1 MSTKVAKVS
10 KTSTKTAPAK
20 AVSKVTEKAPAK
32 TTTTVKSTPS
42 VRLSEEDK
50 ATDSATY
57 ILNPNTNKHVKRDTP
72 LGKKLVKAEENGE
85 KVPKTMTETERLILV
100 VQTLVDHGVEDS
112 FVKAALKTIVN
123 DLPRGFPVAWGGKQ
137 KTARSPDH
145 PKQPSNAY
153 IFFTKAVR
161 PSVVEANPGLSNT
174 DIVSLMAKM
183 WKETAEEDRT
193 EYNELAAEDKER
205 YESEMKVFEA
215 EHPDQAR
222 AKSSPG
228 KPTKATAYHKYCEE
242 NRDTVKEENPDLDG
256 KAITKLLAEQWE
268 EVKKDEAEHAKYQ
281 ALADEANEGF
291 EERVT
296 EYHEGD
302 SPKKLSEAEQAKAND
317 PEHYELNPKTGRYVR
332 KEEKKAASPK
342 VAEKKVAPK
351 LATKATKP
359 ASKPAAKETEEAKP
373 AKAAAK
379 PAAKTVA
386 KPKLKAAKTVAEG
399 VENDEIAEAEAEA
412 EQTEASVEAAVEVE
426 KDEVEKDEVEKDE
439 VIVE

>member
-1 MSTKVAKVS
+1 MSTKVAKVT
-10 KTSTKTAPAK
+10 KTSTKAVPAK
-20 AVSKVTEKAPAK
+20 AVSKVEKTETKAI
-32 TTTTVKSTPS
+32 VKSATKSPA

-50 ATDSATY
+50 KADTVTY
-57 ILNPNTNKHVKRDTP
+57 ILNPNTDKYVKRDTP

-85 KVPKTMTETERLILV
+85 EVPKTMTETERLILV
-100 VQTLVDHGVEDS
+100 VQTIVDQLVLEDS
-112 FVKAALKTIVN
+112 AIKAALKPIVS
-123 DLPRGFPVAWGGKQ
+123 DLPRGFPVVWGGKQ

-161 PSVVEANPGLSNT
+161 QSVVGANPGLSNT
-174 DIVSLMAKM
+174 EIVSLMAKM
-183 WKETAEEDRT
+183 WKETADEDRT
-193 EYNELAAEDKER
+193 EYNDLAAEDKER

-242 NRDTVKEENPDLDG
+242 NRDTVKEENPELDG

-268 EVKKDEAEHAKYQ
+268 EVKKDENELTKYQ

-302 SPKKLSEAEQAKAND
+302 SPKKLSEAEQAKADD

-332 KEEKKAASPK
+332 KEEKKVASPK
-342 VAEKKVAPK
+342 VAEKAKPAPK
-351 LATKATKP
+351 TATKA
-359 ASKPAAKETEEAKP
+359 KPAAKP
-373 AKAAAK
+373 VAKAEPAAK
-379 PAAKTVA
+379 PAAKTAAKVV
-386 KPKLKAAKTVAEG
+386 KPKSKAVAVAEE
-399 VENDEIAEAEAEA
+399 VENDEIQEAEVEVT
-412 EQTEASVEAAVEVE
+412 EQVETTETITVEVE
-426 KDEVEKDEVEKDE
+426 KEDDDLLVA
-439 VIVE
+439 